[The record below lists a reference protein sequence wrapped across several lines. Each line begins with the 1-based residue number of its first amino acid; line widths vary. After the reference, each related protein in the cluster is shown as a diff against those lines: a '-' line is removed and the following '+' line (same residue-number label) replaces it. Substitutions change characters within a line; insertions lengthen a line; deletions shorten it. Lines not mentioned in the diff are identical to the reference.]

1 MVPNGDSQDGFFYP
15 TLVLMMDSYFT
26 KCFFPQ
32 KKQRRKKA
40 TRIKSHQK
48 PVPRK
53 KRRKKRAPARSG
65 SREITPA
72 EAGTQ
77 KTKVETLIKAN
88 QMSVTGRDL
97 IGKETIVIG
106 MLKSVLQL

>member
-1 MVPNGDSQDGFFYP
+1 
-15 TLVLMMDSYFT
+15 MDSYLT
-26 KCFFPQ
+26 KSFFLQ
-32 KKQRRKKA
+32 RKQRRKKS
-40 TRIKSHQK
+40 TRRKSHQK
-48 PVPRK
+48 QVPRK
-53 KRRKKRAPARSG
+53 GRRKKRAPARSG

-88 QMSVTGRDL
+88 QMSVTGKDL

-106 MLKSVLQL
+106 ILQIVLQS

>member
-1 MVPNGDSQDGFFYP
+1 M
-15 TLVLMMDSYFT
+15 
-26 KCFFPQ
+26 
-32 KKQRRKKA
+32 
-40 TRIKSHQK
+40 
-48 PVPRK
+48 
-53 KRRKKRAPARSG
+53 RAPARSG

-88 QMSVTGRDL
+88 QMSVTGRGL

-106 MLKSVLQL
+106 MIKIALYCFSQIMSY